1 MSTTPY
7 SKVFD
12 IVTKLIGSEGEGEYT
27 APTPNKGSSSA
38 PSNSTSKVSAV
49 TGEDKKANIKRI
61 AEYLKSIGVTREGA
75 LGLIGNIL
83 GESQANPKASER
95 NSSIGGK
102 GGIGIVQWTG
112 PRRKKL
118 EAAAGSNIETRNDL
132 DFQLQYLEKEL
143 KNSYSAVYKKLT
155 TSKSLEETTIFVLE
169 RFEVPGTYLNRKT
182 NPDAY
187 TATKNKRINYAKS
200 VISIIDEVYK
210 D

>member
-27 APTPNKGSSSA
+27 TSTPNKGSSTA
-38 PSNSTSKVSAV
+38 PSNSNVKVSAV
-49 TGEDKKANIKRI
+49 TGEEKKSNIKRI

-102 GGIGIVQWTG
+102 GGIGIVQWTASR
-112 PRRKKL
+112 RRKL
-118 EAAAGSNIETRNDL
+118 EKEAGGNIETRNDL
-132 DFQLQYLEKEL
+132 NFQLRYLGKEL
-143 KNSYSAVYKKLT
+143 QNSYPAVYKKLT
-155 TSKSLEETTIFVLE
+155 TSTSLEETTTFILE
-169 RFEVPGTYLNRKT
+169 RFEVPGTYLNRKK

-187 TATKNKRINYAKS
+187 AATKNKRINYAKS

-210 D
+210 

>member
-12 IVTKLIGSEGEGEYT
+12 VVTKLIGNETEGEYT
-27 APTPNKGSSSA
+27 APTSNRGSLSA
-38 PSNSTSKVSAV
+38 PSKSNSKTPVV
-49 TGEDKKANIKRI
+49 TGEEKKSNIKRI

-83 GESQANPKASER
+83 GESQANPSASER

-102 GGIGIVQWTG
+102 GGIGIVQWTAS
-112 PRRKKL
+112 RRRKL
-118 EAAAGSNIETRNDL
+118 EAAAGGNVETRNDL
-132 DFQLQYLEKEL
+132 NFQLRYLGKEL
-143 KNSYSAVYKKLT
+143 QNSYPTVYKKLT
-155 TSKSLEETTIFVLE
+155 TSTSLEETTVFVLE
-169 RFEVPGTYLNRKT
+169 KFEVPGTYLNRKN
-182 NPDAY
+182 NPSAY